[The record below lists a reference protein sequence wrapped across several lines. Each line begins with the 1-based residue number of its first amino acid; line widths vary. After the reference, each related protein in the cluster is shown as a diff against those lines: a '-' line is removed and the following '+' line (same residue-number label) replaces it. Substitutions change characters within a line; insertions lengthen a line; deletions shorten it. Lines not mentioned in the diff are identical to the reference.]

1 MRVLAIYRAEIF
13 SPNSKEKDTAILE
26 AVSEVLRSEG
36 HKVKGVRED
45 DFLGSEDVDLI
56 LSMGRRIKTLNTLKK
71 KQSEGLIVINS
82 PESVLASA
90 RSKVDHL
97 MRLNGIPAAPKDGND
112 GYWLKRG
119 DASAQESCDVVFAK
133 NEKEKKDF
141 LDDFLKRGVNDVLI
155 TSHVK
160 GDCIKFYGVNSP
172 ENFFRYFYPNDFGD
186 TKFGNEKI
194 NGATKHYEF
203 LVDDLKKDVAKLAQL
218 TGLEVYGGDCI
229 VRGDGSYAII
239 DFNDWPSFS
248 RCKDEAAR
256 AIATLVNNQKRSLLR
271 K

>member
-13 SPNSKEKDTAILE
+13 SPNSKDKDTAILD
-26 AVSEVLRSEG
+26 AVSKILSSKG
-36 HKVKGVRED
+36 HQVKGVKED

-56 LSMGRRIKTLNTLKK
+56 LSMGRRLKTLNTLKN
-71 KQSEGLIVINS
+71 KQSQGLIVINS

-90 RSKVDHL
+90 RSNVDRL
-97 MRLNGIPAAPKDGND
+97 MRLNGIPAAPKDGKD

-119 DASAQESCDVVFAK
+119 DASAQESCDVVYAQ
-133 NEKEKKDF
+133 NEKEKE
-141 LDDFLKRGVNDVLI
+141 DFLKDFFMRGVKDVLI

-172 ENFFRYFYPNDFGD
+172 EKFFRYFYPNDFGD
-186 TKFGNEKI
+186 TKFGNERI
-194 NGATKHYEF
+194 NGASEHYDF
-203 LVDDLKKDVAKLAQL
+203 LVDNLKKDVAKLAQL
-218 TGLEVYGGDCI
+218 TGLQVYGGDCI
-229 VRGDGSYAII
+229 VREDGSYAII

-248 RCKDEAAR
+248 RCKDEAAW
-256 AIATLVNNQKRSLLR
+256 AIASLVNNQKRCFLR